1 MKRVKIFFFLIL
13 FFSCSQEHLILFKNL
28 KRTKIDLFR
37 QMLVDI
43 GLSQQRQLTNF
54 QIQSDVIKTEV
65 YPVAKKVPVENKI
78 AKVSEGKEITIIVN
92 ESTNFVVLKSIE
104 GDIVYKKES
113 SKEDKGI
120 FVFQAGKSDSK
131 IKFDV
136 VDLDGNQV
144 KKINYF
150 INVIMKKE
158 PSLED
163 RKVEEKPKPQEEK
176 EKKLEGM
183 ETNQAGQ
190 TQQILGIGIKGIIEN
205 VVKDYPYPGAVKE
218 LERMI
223 SSEDLKPEEKALVR
237 YALVELLLG
246 RGDYKKAEN
255 NIAEIQNEGKK
266 AYYSGKLAFLR
277 KKIQDAYLQLRV
289 AIEKGDV
296 ETRKS
301 AILTLLSL
309 LEENKIIGVEELSD
323 LEKEIKKNQN
333 DREFY
338 GNSMVAVAELYIYF
352 KEVYKSQAILKSI
365 IDGDFDEKIKANAKK
380 VYKELEEN
388 FLNYR

>member
-28 KRTKIDLFR
+28 TRTKIDPFR

-43 GLSQQRQLTNF
+43 GLYQQKELTNI
-54 QIQSDVIKTEV
+54 QIQSDVIKAEV

-78 AKVSEGKEITIIVN
+78 AKVSEGKEITIMVN
-92 ESTNFVVLKSIE
+92 EPTNFVVLKSIE

-131 IKFDV
+131 LKFDV
-136 VDLDGNQV
+136 IDIDGSQV

-150 INVIMKKE
+150 VNIIRKKE
-158 PSLED
+158 NSLED
-163 RKVEEKPKPQEEK
+163 KKVEEKPKPKEEK
-176 EKKLEGM
+176 VVKSESM
-183 ETNQAGQ
+183 ETNQAGE
-190 TQQILGIGIKGIIEN
+190 TQQILSIGIKGIIEN
-205 VVKDYPYPGAVKE
+205 VVKNYPYPDAVKE
-218 LERMI
+218 FERMI
-223 SSEDLKPEEKALVR
+223 LSDNLKSEEKDLVR
-237 YALVELLLG
+237 YALIELLLS

-277 KKIQDAYLQLRV
+277 KKMQDAYLQLRV
-289 AIEKGDV
+289 AIEKGNV

-309 LEENKIIGVEELSD
+309 LEKNKIIGVKELSD

-365 IDGDFDEKIKANAKK
+365 IDGDFDEKIKAKAKK

>member
-1 MKRVKIFFFLIL
+1 
-13 FFSCSQEHLILFKNL
+13 
-28 KRTKIDLFR
+28 
-37 QMLVDI
+37 MLVDI

-176 EKKLEGM
+176 EKKSEGM

-190 TQQILGIGIKGIIEN
+190 TQEILGIGIKGIIES
-205 VVKDYPYPGAVKE
+205 VIKDYPYPGAVKE

>member
-1 MKRVKIFFFLIL
+1 VKIFFFLIL

-176 EKKLEGM
+176 EKKSEGM

-190 TQQILGIGIKGIIEN
+190 TQEILGIGIKGIIES
-205 VVKDYPYPGAVKE
+205 VIKDYPYPGAVKE

>member
-176 EKKLEGM
+176 EKKSEGM

-190 TQQILGIGIKGIIEN
+190 TQEILGIGIKGIIES
-205 VVKDYPYPGAVKE
+205 VIKDYPYPGAVKE